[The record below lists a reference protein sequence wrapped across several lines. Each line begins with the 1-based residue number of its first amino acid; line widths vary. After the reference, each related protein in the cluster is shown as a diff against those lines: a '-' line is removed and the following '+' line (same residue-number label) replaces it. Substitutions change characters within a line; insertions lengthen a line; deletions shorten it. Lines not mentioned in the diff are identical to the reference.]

1 MSLMEDYRRRQAWAN
16 LSNFGRGLLMASAQ
30 NMPVGQGLAYGL
42 AQMEQPNMREEMALQ
57 EAERKQA
64 QLQAYNNWMMGQQ
77 PAPQPTA
84 ERLEREGQSASLT
97 GPMGGAQPSLMD
109 RRFNRGTGQFAEL
122 TPQQMA
128 AMGPELGGQ
137 AFRMAQA
144 AKGPSMVTAAQKN
157 ARFLYPNNPEKQ
169 RQYVEEVTTKA
180 QTQVDLTGLPEAMTA
195 SQRGKEAANLRDA
208 RVKATQMVEQG
219 ANLISN
225 LRQSGDQAVSWSG
238 AMARG
243 IDTLQSQGQAIAR
256 NFGIRMSD
264 GSISKRLSTDDWN
277 WGDLASESSVIKSQI
292 LGLAVAITK
301 ADQGSRPSDFDVQTS
316 INRIA
321 GNAGS
326 ASRMADTIEALIA
339 EKSRDFEIYY
349 NDLAPA
355 YDLEPFSWEKQLKKH
370 RINMPGMGQRTYTPE
385 ELQNMSD
392 EEFQRLL
399 RGQ

>member
-128 AMGPELGGQ
+128 AMGPEIGRQTWRMIQ
-137 AFRMAQA
+137 ASQKPPQSRTVKRGDDF
-144 AKGPSMVTAAQKN
+144 VTQYWTGNKWEDEETAPRYK
-157 ARFLYPNNPEKQ
+157 PE
-169 RQYVEEVTTKA
+169 A
-180 QTQVDLTGLPEAMTA
+180 VDLAGTVDALTRAQTA
-195 SQRGKEAANLRDA
+195 SQRGKAATDLKAA
-208 RVKATQMVEQG
+208 RVSATQMVDMG
-219 ANLISN
+219 SRLVSN
-225 LRQSGDQAVSWSG
+225 LREYGDEAVSLTG
-238 AMARG
+238 ATARG
-243 IDTLQSQGQAIAR
+243 LNTVASQGRALAKQ
-256 NFGIRMSD
+256 FGM
-264 GSISKRLSTDDWN
+264 RLDVGDWD
-277 WGDLASESSVIKSQI
+277 WKELASESSELKSQI

-326 ASRMADTIEALIA
+326 ASRTADVVESLLA
-339 EKSRDFEIYY
+339 EKMRGFEIYY
-349 NDLAPA
+349 NDLAPS
-355 YDLEPFSWEKQLKKH
+355 YDLERFSWEEQLKRH
-370 RINMPGMGQRTYTPE
+370 NIDMPGMADPLGIR
-385 ELQNMSD
+385 
-392 EEFQRLL
+392 
-399 RGQ
+399 